1 MGALR
6 RGWGYW
12 LPRVL
17 VLIFAASVYL
27 PLPRF
32 LEGLTRDE
40 LVLWLAR
47 LLWVLG
53 LPLALAAAA
62 WLLWQVRRRRGR

>member
-1 MGALR
+1 MGAAR
-6 RGWGYW
+6 RGWAFW

-17 VLIFAASVYL
+17 VVMFAASVYL
-27 PLPRF
+27 PLPRY
-32 LEGLTRDE
+32 LEGLSREE

-62 WLLWQVRRRRGR
+62 WLLWRLRRRR